1 MIENGRRV
9 PKPSPSPISE
19 GTAVAVTAITALQSV
34 KVITAVAVTAITET
48 VLSERYLCSVNRV
61 LQ

>member
-48 VLSERYLCSVNRV
+48 VLSER
-61 LQ
+61 